1 MADRENQ
8 LIMKYQSKL
17 LVVSNMCHIEFIVS
31 RQGPPTKAMQF
42 AGSVYIF
49 S

>member
-17 LVVSNMCHIEFIVS
+17 LVSNMCHIEFIIS